1 MASITEGFCTVL
13 QPPCTEAT
21 GADDLES
28 KTLIVLPWHAAVS
41 VLAAGGFVD
50 DVALF
55 EDALGVEVKLLLLER
70 PVALL

>member
-1 MASITEGFCTVL
+1 MLLS
-13 QPPCTEAT
+13 
-21 GADDLES
+21 
-28 KTLIVLPWHAAVS
+28 S

-70 PVALL
+70 PVSLL